1 MTPIQAQPSHLV
13 ITFAVIAV
21 GVFWMLGAY
30 NRLVRLRND
39 IASAWSQVEVQL
51 QRRAEA
57 LAALLQALAEPLASE
72 LAAVES
78 VTEFQAQVAQAAE
91 AVKSRPAQGQPVSD
105 LVAALARLEPALTRL
120 LALMEHQ
127 PQLREWP
134 EVEQPRNELLDV
146 AARMPYAKQVFNE
159 AVLTYNHAV
168 QQWPTRL
175 LSGLYSFR
183 PSETL

>member
-1 MTPIQAQPSHLV
+1 LTPLQASPSHLI

-21 GVFWMLGAY
+21 CVFWMLGAY

-39 IASAWSQVEVQL
+39 IASAWVQVEVQL

-57 LAALLQALAEPLASE
+57 LATLLRALAEPLASE

-78 VTEFQAQVAQAAE
+78 VSEYQAQAAQAAE
-91 AVKSRPAQGQPVSD
+91 AVKSGPAQAQPVLD
-105 LVAALARLEPALTRL
+105 LVSALGRLEPALTRL

-159 AVLTYNHAV
+159 AVLNYNQAV

-175 LSGLYSFR
+175 LSGLYSFG
-183 PSETL
+183 PSEPL

>member
-1 MTPIQAQPSHLV
+1 MTPLQASASHLI

-21 GVFWMLGAY
+21 CVFWMLGAY

-39 IASAWSQVEVQL
+39 IASAWVQVEVQL

-57 LAALLQALAEPLASE
+57 LATLLSALAEPLASE

-78 VTEFQAQVAQAAE
+78 VSEYQAQVAQAAE
-91 AVKSRPAQGQPVSD
+91 AVKSGPAHAPPVLD
-105 LVAALARLEPALTRL
+105 LVSALGRLEPALTRL

-159 AVLTYNHAV
+159 AVLNYNQAV

-175 LSGLYSFR
+175 LSGLYSFG
-183 PSETL
+183 PSEKL